1 MGGGHAK
8 VLAQL
13 VGANDAG
20 QVLGQRVEQGVVD
33 LGLLLGHHKG
43 HQQHKKDDH
52 DGHCVLGN
60 KVAELGQLG
69 NAVHHSGN
77 VLAEHLCNFFNGD
90 IVPILN
96 RIMKQTRN
104 DRVCIHVHIEQNERN
119 GFGMNIIRFLRFS
132 FLVSMNRFCK
142 INCLY

>member
-1 MGGGHAK
+1 MQSVRKLDNNNANIVCNCKEHF
-8 VLAQL
+8 AQIFGL
-13 VGANDAG
+13 SVFFRQHVGKIA
-20 QVLGQRVEQGVVD
+20 V
-33 LGLLLGHHKG
+33 
-43 HQQHKKDDH
+43 
-52 DGHCVLGN
+52 
-60 KVAELGQLG
+60 GQLG

-119 GFGMNIIRFLRFS
+119 GFGMNIIRFLRFA